1 MMLYN
6 ININVYTPKHFHV
19 FRPAPPD
26 PAPRSWRRSRP
37 SRPSGR
43 TTSAAPASHLPARA
57 AALRPDRNSR
67 SQTSALFFMV
77 MGQNPG
83 TPGEHQT
90 QVIAGIYGCEYPTE
104 NVSIGIDPYPYG
116 EIW

>member
-6 ININVYTPKHFHV
+6 INIMFFYTETATLKSCF
-19 FRPAPPD
+19 APPD

-37 SRPSGR
+37 SRPAGR
-43 TTSAAPASHLPARA
+43 TASVAPASHLPARA

-77 MGQNPG
+77 NF
-83 TPGEHQT
+83 
-90 QVIAGIYGCEYPTE
+90 
-104 NVSIGIDPYPYG
+104 
-116 EIW
+116 